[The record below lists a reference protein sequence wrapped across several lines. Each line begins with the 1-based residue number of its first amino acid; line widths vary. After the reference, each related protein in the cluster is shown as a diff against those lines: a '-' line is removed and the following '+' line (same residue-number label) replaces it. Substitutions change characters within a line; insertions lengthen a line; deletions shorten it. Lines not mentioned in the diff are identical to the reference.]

1 MQIEDVRKALWSDVT
16 HVLIDM
22 DGTLLD
28 KYFDDYFWSHL
39 VPERYAEKNDM
50 SFGKAKEYL
59 FDKYRSQEK
68 TLNWTD
74 IDYWTNELGI
84 DIPALKEQIRHLID
98 VHPYVEEFLS
108 LLKKHKKKVI
118 MATNAH
124 YKTVSLKMKKTRIGH
139 YFDEIITSN
148 EIGCPKEHQPFW
160 VRTQKQ
166 LGFEKERTMFI
177 DDTEDVLHAAHEY
190 GIQYIIFKALASSKE
205 PPGKSSAYVEVHEF
219 KELFPG

>member
-1 MQIEDVRKALWSDVT
+1 MNIEEIRTALWSDVT

-59 FDKYRSQEK
+59 FNKYRNQEK

-74 IDYWTNELGI
+74 IDYWTAELGL

-98 VHPYVEEFLS
+98 VHPYVEEFLT
-108 LLKKHKKKVI
+108 LLKEHKKKVI

-139 YFDEIITSN
+139 YFDKIITSN
-148 EIGCPKEHQPFW
+148 DVGSPKEHQPFW
-160 VRTQKQ
+160 ERAQKL
-166 LGFEKERTMFI
+166 LGFEKDRTMFI

-190 GIQYIIFKALASSKE
+190 GIKYVIFKAYASSKE
-205 PPGKSSAYVEVHEF
+205 PPGNSQEYVEIHEF
-219 KELFPG
+219 KELFPE

>member
-1 MQIEDVRKALWSDVT
+1 MT

-39 VPERYAEKNDM
+39 VPEKYAEKNDM
-50 SFGKAKEYL
+50 SFGTAKEHL
-59 FDKYRSQEK
+59 FTKYKSLEK

-74 IDYWTNELGI
+74 IDYWSGELDL

-108 LLKKHKKKVI
+108 LLRKHKKRVV

-124 YKTVSLKMKKTRIGH
+124 YKTVALKMRKTKIGH
-139 YFDEIITSN
+139 YFDRIVTSI
-148 EIGCPKEHQPFW
+148 EVGCPKEHRPFW
-160 VRTQKQ
+160 ERTEKL
-166 LGFEKERTMFI
+166 LGFDRARVMFI
-177 DDTEDVLHAAHEY
+177 DDTKDVLHAAKEF
-190 GIQYIIFKALASSKE
+190 GVKYIIYKAFASTKE
-205 PPGKSSAYVEVHEF
+205 PPGNSNTFVTIHEF
-219 KELFPG
+219 KELFPKEE